1 MGKAALYTIRLNL
14 YFIGPFF
21 VFSGLKPKCFSAVVQ
36 EDLYTLDMVRATVIR
51 RALHISA
58 VMSRNIF
65 LDQRPEHW
73 PGGKCAE
80 PETIKWTNYKK
91 EGLHISAD
99 VSSEQDFYAAFPL
112 HYYPG
117 YRILTDGVETE
128 GYTMNSLLTCDL
140 LRGTHHIEI
149 DWVTPVSFRVCDI
162 ASLCVVLASL
172 VWYFGRKRRQESN
185 SARRK

>member
-73 PGGKCAE
+73 PGGEVCGAGDDKVD
-80 PETIKWTNYKK
+80 KLQK
-91 EGLHISAD
+91 
-99 VSSEQDFYAAFPL
+99 
-112 HYYPG
+112 
-117 YRILTDGVETE
+117 
-128 GYTMNSLLTCDL
+128 
-140 LRGTHHIEI
+140 RG
-149 DWVTPVSFRVCDI
+149 I
-162 ASLCVVLASL
+162 A
-172 VWYFGRKRRQESN
+172 YFGRCLL
-185 SARRK
+185 